1 MNYLRPVLLLLVATA
16 TVGAASPGG
25 SPHRRGGHGRW
36 RTPPVVRIGAAFHY
50 PAYRYATPFW
60 GQAYPYPAPGF
71 SRGDWELADSD
82 AIIRQIENLHALKV
96 QGILTDRE
104 YRRAK
109 RTLLDRLGQYVP
121 RKDNPEDT
129 AEVSRRLEQ
138 LHALKVKG
146 LIDEGEY
153 AREKRKLLRL
163 I

>member
-1 MNYLRPVLLLLVATA
+1 MAA
-16 TVGAASPGG
+16 TVEAAAPVGG
-25 SPHRRGGHGRW
+25 PHHRGGHGRW
-36 RTPPVVRIGAAFHY
+36 RTPHVVRFGAAFYY

-60 GQAYPYPAPGF
+60 GRAYPYPAPGAA
-71 SRGDWELADSD
+71 RAGWELADSD
-82 AIIRQIENLHALKV
+82 AIITQIEKLHALKER
-96 QGILTDRE
+96 GLLTDRE

-121 RKDNPEDT
+121 RKDNHEDT
-129 AEVSRRLEQ
+129 AEVTRRLEQ

>member
-1 MNYLRPVLLLLVATA
+1 MKYLRPVLMLLVAAA
-16 TVGAASPGG
+16 TVEAATPGG
-25 SPHRRGGHGRW
+25 GPHRRGGHGRW
-36 RTPPVVRIGAAFHY
+36 RTPHVVRLGAAFHY
-50 PAYRYATPFW
+50 PAYSYATPFW
-60 GQAYPYPAPGF
+60 GHAYLYPAPGA
-71 SRGDWELADSD
+71 RGEWELADSD
-82 AIIRQIENLHALKV
+82 AIIKQIEKLHVLKE

-121 RKDNPEDT
+121 RKDDPKDT
-129 AEVSRRLEQ
+129 AEVARRLEQ

-153 AREKRKLLRL
+153 AWEKRKLLRL